1 MHRFAIAFVL
11 ALALAGCP
19 APSETPDAASPPDA
33 ASIDAAIVSNDAF
46 VSPGEDAPVLLDAA
60 MRVSETGAD
69 APTDDAPTDDA
80 PAADAPTAD
89 ALRADAPGA
98 FTVELVDPYVYGNC
112 FMGPPDPLTLFWNL
126 RVTGPAGARVTLD
139 RATLRIQNAARS
151 YSETQTLTLV
161 DSSFVIPGSG
171 TLEQEVRKESGTPS
185 IPICTFCADMVTG
198 ELEVDVTVEGAGTQT
213 VRASLADVGCV
224 F

>member
-1 MHRFAIAFVL
+1 MHRFAAPFVL
-11 ALALAGCP
+11 AIALAGCP
-19 APSETPDAASPPDA
+19 APSETTDAASPRDA
-33 ASIDAAIVSNDAF
+33 ASIDAAVLSDDTS
-46 VSPGEDAPVLLDAA
+46 VSPGEDAPVLLDAP
-60 MRVSETGAD
+60 MRISETGA
-69 APTDDAPTDDA
+69 DA

-89 ALRADAPGA
+89 APTADAPRADAPGA
-98 FTVELVDPYVYGNC
+98 FTVELVDPYAYGNC

-126 RVTGPAGARVTLD
+126 RVTGPAAARVTID
-139 RATLRIQNAARS
+139 GATLRIQNAARS
-151 YSETQTLTLV
+151 YDETQTLTLT

-171 TLEQEVRKESGTPS
+171 TLEQEIRKESGTPS

-198 ELEVDVTVEGAGTQT
+198 ELEVVVSVDGAGTQT